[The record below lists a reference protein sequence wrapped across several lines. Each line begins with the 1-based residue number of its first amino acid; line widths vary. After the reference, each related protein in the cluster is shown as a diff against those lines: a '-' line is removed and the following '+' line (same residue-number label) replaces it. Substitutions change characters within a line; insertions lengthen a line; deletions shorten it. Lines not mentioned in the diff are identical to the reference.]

1 MQEVMGR
8 DYREA
13 TLYIGEDLHRKLPKA
28 KQEKFE
34 SFNRYKPDWVAE
46 VLQEVQDD
54 TQPNYKYAETWEN
67 HDELFKDLD
76 DYEDFWGDDQSQ
88 TGGFVYKKDLGIFH
102 PTHQEKLKE
111 YLAQF
116 LEGVKGSQIRIK
128 FLWEE
133 QRSRNHPTPKV
144 KDCLIVGEEIFNTL
158 KGKDGKAH
166 FKGIALYAHSP
177 KGLPSFPKPTLLDD
191 WDGDEYFFDKKE
203 LGEFFGVGEDLEG
216 LDAKYNA
223 SPCSRIKARTFPS
236 KRLTDEEKKMWLDR
250 AKDFD
255 GNQVK
260 IIEVWQ

>member
-1 MQEVMGR
+1 MK

-13 TLYIGEDLHRKLPKA
+13 TLYIGEDLLWKLPEA
-28 KQEKFE
+28 EQEKF
-34 SFNRYKPDWVAE
+34 STFNRYKPDWVAE
-46 VLQEVQDD
+46 VEQEVQDK
-54 TQPNYKYAETWEN
+54 TQPNYKYAETWED
-67 HDELFKDLD
+67 HDELFKDLS

-88 TGGFVYKKDLGIFH
+88 TGGSVYSKDLGIF
-102 PTHQEKLKE
+102 PITHQEKLTKN
-111 YLAQF
+111 LAQF

-128 FLWEE
+128 YLWEE
-133 QRSRNHPTPKV
+133 SKRRQGRHYPAAKV

-166 FKGIALYAHSP
+166 FTGIALYAHSP

-203 LGEFFGVGEDLEG
+203 LGEFFGAGEDLEG

-223 SPCSRIKARTFPS
+223 SPCSRIKARTFAS
-236 KRLTDEEKKMWLDR
+236 KRLTDEEKKMWMER
-250 AKDFD
+250 SKDFA

-260 IIEVWQ
+260 IIEVWS

>member
-1 MQEVMGR
+1 MGR

-13 TLYIGEDLHRKLPKA
+13 TLYIGEDLYRKLPKA